1 MGGVSVGLADEA
13 PNVLANPA
21 NLATLERA
29 RIFLSV
35 NNSWTGSQD
44 SRVPGLI
51 EGRCWSRTQI
61 LFCKGSIT
69 DIRSIPGLLAA

>member
-44 SRVPGLI
+44 RRVPGLI
-51 EGRCWSRTQI
+51 
-61 LFCKGSIT
+61 
-69 DIRSIPGLLAA
+69 